1 MANVF
6 TGTKT
11 EDVGTAGSIIYTHPA
26 PSTATD
32 VVVVGL
38 LLTNILA
45 NQITV
50 SIQLDT
56 GGAYLVKDI
65 PIPAGASLDA
75 LAGKLVLDQTDH
87 YNLVATASENTAV
100 DAVVSVLEIT

>member
-11 EDVGTAGSIIYTHPA
+11 EDVGTAGSIIYTHPEG
-26 PSTATD
+26 TTD
-32 VVVVGL
+32 VVVIGL

-50 SIQLDT
+50 SVQLDT
-56 GGAYLVKDI
+56 TSGAYIVKDI

-75 LAGKLVLDQTDH
+75 LAGKLVLDKTDQ
-87 YNLVATASENTAV
+87 YDLVATASENTAV
-100 DAVVSVLEIT
+100 DAVVSVLEMT